1 MCSAV
6 QCMGMGHGEIAYS
19 SHCEHERMRV
29 RIQLCKST
37 SKVLN
42 VESGK
47 LTDLDKR
54 QGDLGVP
61 LLWRLWILRHAFLS
75 SLYYQMLCVLMC
87 GVCSTERCIP

>member
-1 MCSAV
+1 MA
-6 QCMGMGHGEIAYS
+6 
-19 SHCEHERMRV
+19 
-29 RIQLCKST
+29 
-37 SKVLN
+37 
-42 VESGK
+42 K
-47 LTDLDKR
+47 LTFHRRAHDLDKR